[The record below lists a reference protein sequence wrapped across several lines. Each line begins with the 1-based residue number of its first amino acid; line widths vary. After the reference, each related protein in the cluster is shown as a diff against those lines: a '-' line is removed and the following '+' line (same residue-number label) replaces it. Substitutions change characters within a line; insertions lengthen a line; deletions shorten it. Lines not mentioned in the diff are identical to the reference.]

1 MDSRKI
7 ALIAL
12 AIAVTGGVTAVLLAT
27 RGRAA
32 ITEARVLRAEMALLT
47 QAREDATKQVG
58 DLRAELD
65 RSAAALT
72 KAEAEL
78 EAAKRANI
86 DLGNKL
92 AGYSEE
98 LVRKQSELQR
108 LSETQQQLLDPLRR
122 EVDDH
127 KITIARLGNAVS
139 VNLVGHMLFGS
150 GQAGL
155 TAEGVDVLARIGAV
169 INQAADKVIRVVGH
183 TDNRPISPARQAVYP
198 TNWELSTTRATTVV
212 RFLIDSAGVAPE
224 RCEAVGMGEFQPVAS
239 NETSAGRMQ
248 NRRIEILLAPPLPKA
263 EPATAP
269 PAAEAAPAPAQP

>member
-212 RFLIDSAGVAPE
+212 RILIDSAGVAPE